1 MNYSKNSPL
10 APHLALSQTLYT
22 MKQQPFEI
30 ESINHPGQFIR
41 GTIYLPQGT
50 GRFPTLL
57 LLHGFTGSRNE
68 GGNMFV
74 QLARSLNQ
82 QGIACVTFDFRDSGE
97 SDGSLDQMLV
107 TGELDDAL
115 RVTQWLAGQPFV
127 NRARLGLLG
136 FSLGGLVAAC
146 TAGRTAAYK
155 ALVLVAPSTERN
167 LARIAKSRVTDQGK
181 LIVGAYELHP
191 QFLEDLLTLD
201 CVSDVTKN
209 PRPTLLV
216 QGDKDTAVPPP
227 ISQQFV
233 DAMACQRQSVEHV
246 MVPGAEHV
254 FSTPEHRKQLF
265 HHISNFLSREL

>member
-1 MNYSKNSPL
+1 
-10 APHLALSQTLYT
+10 
-22 MKQQPFEI
+22 MKQQTFEI

-41 GTIYLPQGT
+41 GNIYLPQGT

-57 LLHGFTGSRNE
+57 LLHGFTGSRTE
-68 GGNMFV
+68 SGNLFV
-74 QLARSLNQ
+74 QLARRLNQ
-82 QGIACVTFDFRDSGE
+82 QGIACVTFDFRNSGE
-97 SDGSLDQMLV
+97 SDGSFDQMLV

-127 NRARLGLLG
+127 NRSRLGLLG
-136 FSLGGLVAAC
+136 FSLGGLLAAC

-167 LARIAKSRVTDQGK
+167 LARIAKSRVSDQGR
-181 LIVGAYELHP
+181 LIVGPYELRP
-191 QFLEDLLTLD
+191 DFLEDLLSLD
-201 CVSDVTKN
+201 CVSDVAKN

-233 DAMACQRQSVEHV
+233 DAMTCQGQSVEHIII
-246 MVPGAEHV
+246 PGGEHV
-254 FSTPEHRKQLF
+254 FGTPEHRKELF
-265 HHISNFLSREL
+265 HHISDFLSREL